1 MALVLDN
8 AKADSAAVGG
18 RNEDERTTNS
28 RSSVIYVNQR
38 VCIIGQANF
47 AVLTWYGCVID
58 VEVEFGKELGM
69 SYTSD
74 EVAANISYVN
84 TNTQLEALRDEVW
97 NCTDESGNGP
107 RVMVM
112 GPADSGKT
120 SLVRTLSAY
129 GTSSF
134 VYVCFCSCIC
144 LLW

>member
-1 MALVLDN
+1 
-8 AKADSAAVGG
+8 
-18 RNEDERTTNS
+18 
-28 RSSVIYVNQR
+28 
-38 VCIIGQANF
+38 
-47 AVLTWYGCVID
+47 
-58 VEVEFGKELGM
+58 M